1 MNLKFCKL
9 IYLDCY
15 PQVEA
20 KKAVPRD
27 DQNILNRNNSSIHGS
42 PSPARTKKIFVGG
55 LASTVTES
63 DFKKYFDQFG
73 TIKDVVVMYD
83 HNTQRP
89 RGFGFI
95 TYDTEDAVD
104 RVLYRTFHELNGKM
118 VEVKRAVPK
127 ELSPGPNRGQ
137 LGGYSYGVGRVS
149 SFLNGF
155 SQGYNSSSA
164 GGYGRFSPVT
174 VGRNGYSLFNP
185 GYGTGLNFEPGLNP
199 SYGVNSN
206 LSSNL
211 NYGRGLSP
219 SYGVN
224 SIKYGSTSGYGGG
237 NGGHN
242 SILSLTSRNL
252 WGNGNLNYA
261 TNSTNSNSFI
271 GSGSGNSGMGS
282 LGSIGALWG
291 SSFSSG
297 QGGGAGSALSGS
309 LTYGSGDVNFGSA
322 GLGYGR
328 NSGTSVTPVSSYAAN
343 GGYDG
348 AHADIFE
355 GGSFYGDSTWRS
367 SPSELEGSLS
377 FGYGLGNAASDVMG
391 KNSAGYVGGY
401 GVANRQSTRGT

>member
-1 MNLKFCKL
+1 M
-9 IYLDCY
+9 
-15 PQVEA
+15 
-20 KKAVPRD
+20 
-27 DQNILNRNNSSIHGS
+27 
-42 PSPARTKKIFVGG
+42 
-55 LASTVTES
+55 TES

-73 TIKDVVVMYD
+73 TITDVVVMYD

-95 TYDTEDAVD
+95 TYDSADAVD
-104 RVLYRTFHELNGKM
+104 KVLYRKFHELNGKM
-118 VEVKRAVPK
+118 VEVKQAVPK
-127 ELSPGPNRGQ
+127 ESSSGPNRGQ

-155 SQGYNSSSA
+155 SQGYNSGSA

-174 VGRNGYSLFNP
+174 VGRSGYSSFNP

-199 SYGVNSN
+199 SYGVNAN

-211 NYGRGLSP
+211 NYGQGLSP

-224 SIKYGSTSGYGGG
+224 SIKYSSASGYGVSGG
-237 NGGHN
+237 NS
-242 SILSLTSRNL
+242 SILSLPSRNL

-261 TNSTNSNSFI
+261 TNSTNSSSFV
-271 GSGSGNSGMGS
+271 GSGSGNAGMGS

-297 QGGGAGSALSGS
+297 QGGSAGSSLSSGS
-309 LTYGSGDVNFGSA
+309 LTYGSGDVNFGST

-328 NSGTSVTPVSSYAAN
+328 NSGTSVTPASAYTTN
-343 GGYDG
+343 GGFARAD
-348 AHADIFE
+348 ADIFN

-367 SPSELEGSLS
+367 SPSELEGSVS
-377 FGYGLGNAASDVMG
+377 FGYGMGNAASDVLG
-391 KNSAGYVGGY
+391 KNSAGHVGDY
-401 GVANRQSTRGT
+401 SVANRQSTRGTQFLLRVVYINPCTYIHMFFSSITNIPKLRGRKQTNLSLTTAMIQMTLWH